1 MIPASL
7 RKFASFRQ
15 IVQLVLLMV
24 GTGCTFLA
32 TWIFYLQPW
41 LRFTARFDTW
51 LEQNRCLVTSWCESK
66 LLLAQPLGTLFLLGA
81 FCTFTLAIWM
91 EYAMP
96 LRWKTAIDT
105 KQLIFTRLTF
115 LLITIGALLIQVMQL
130 FYYQTPPSGLVW
142 SIGIGALLGLGV
154 ALDVSGVDWPKT
166 LVNLL
171 LVLGLIILLLGAA
184 GLLLQTANPFGM
196 GFLFAIGG
204 VMLVGNSRWATRL
217 GSSFTQV
224 DHLLIALLALAHL
237 GLTLFNAWS
246 WHFAFIGD
254 EWGFFETARALN
266 HGATDLKWFEL
277 RDSNSFHT
285 VLSMQLQAW
294 VLRLFGEDVAAWR
307 LSAVLPGVFSVPA
320 VYVIGHRLGGR
331 QAALFG
337 AGVFAV
343 SHSLLCFAMIPYNNT
358 QALIPMMVGTALFL
372 FAMHRESSL
381 RYLLLG
387 MILGLGFIVYGLAR
401 LAVIPVGI
409 FWLCHSWPNLRTAF
423 RRLVEIGSGGL
434 LVAAPILLNLHSWT
448 SLLKATPVQTEVS
461 AAELSVTGQI
471 VRNVISGF
479 LAILTNPTNSHFV
492 IGPYVDPLTA
502 LFVLIGVSYLLV
514 TFGRQRTMSAWVIGS
529 LLLLIAISGIQQ
541 YSRIATTRMFSTVG
555 LFAVY
560 AGLGST
566 TLLHFLLPNKRW
578 LHYGSIGLLLGVITF
593 INQYHITHVT
603 LPNSEKPD
611 IPLIVQ
617 QFQESA
623 AADGYGMP
631 VFVIDQ
637 DPTNSI
643 LKLILQAYQIRRERI
658 MLVNADEAL
667 QIRYLC
673 DAGQNEA
680 MLIMSVTTNQSAEI
694 RNRIAGCWPGYQETP
709 LYNRAAEVTLYRFT
723 TAAAQQ
729 ALQLTP
735 KERSQERA
743 TGSQITLRGARAL
756 AMGPDGALFVLSAT
770 AQKVWRYAPDGQTR
784 SAFSI
789 QQRNPTA
796 LVVNKKGEIIVAG
809 GEEKLVWYDTKGNVL
824 QKSSAVKELY
834 RPFGLVVIND
844 NELMV
849 SDLDRRQLAHL
860 SAEGHLLET
869 IALPEIGWPSALALT
884 PDQQSLWIYDAALG
898 LLTEMAL
905 SNHTVVRQ
913 INARQVGAE
922 ENVALAVLPNENLL
936 QTLPDQRRLLEVS
949 PTGELV
955 RAWSGFDQ
963 PTALAVTADTQL
975 FVLERK
981 LEEVHLLSALYAPA
995 FDLAATT
1002 TVGRQQASDRM
1013 TTGNSPLSPLPTPT
1027 TK

>member
-7 RKFASFRQ
+7 QKFASFRR
-15 IVQLVLLMV
+15 IVQLFLLLL

-81 FCTFTLAIWM
+81 FCTFMLAIWM
-91 EYAMP
+91 EHAMP

-105 KQLIFTRLTF
+105 KQLIFTRLVF
-115 LLITIGALLIQVMQL
+115 LLITIGALLFQVMQL

-142 SIGIGALLGLGV
+142 SIGIGALFALGV

-166 LVNLL
+166 LANLL
-171 LVLGLIILLLGAA
+171 LVLGLFLLLLGAA
-184 GLLLQTANPFGM
+184 GLLLQTVDPFRM
-196 GFLFAIGG
+196 GILFAVGG
-204 VMLVGNSRWATRL
+204 VILVSSSRWATRL
-217 GSSFTQV
+217 GSSFTQG
-224 DHLLIALLALAHL
+224 DHLLITLLALAHL
-237 GLTLFNAWS
+237 GLALFNAWS

-266 HGATDLKWFEL
+266 HSATDLKWFEL

-331 QAALFG
+331 QAALFS

-372 FAMHRESSL
+372 FAMDRESSL
-381 RYLLLG
+381 RYFLVG
-387 MILGLGFIVYGLAR
+387 MVLGLGFIVYGLAR

-423 RRLVEIGSGGL
+423 RRLVEIGCGAL

-461 AAELSVTGQI
+461 AAELSVTDQI

-502 LFVLIGVSYLLV
+502 LFVLIGASYFLV
-514 TFGRQRTMSAWVIGS
+514 TFGRQRTMTAWILGS
-529 LLLLIAISGIQQ
+529 LLLLIAVSGIQQ
-541 YSRIATTRMFSTVG
+541 YSRIATTRMFSVVG
-555 LFAVY
+555 IFAVY

-566 TLLHFLLPNKRW
+566 TLFHFLLPNKRW
-578 LHYGSIGLLLGVITF
+578 LHYGSIALILVAITL

-623 AADGYGMP
+623 AADGRGMP
-631 VFVIDQ
+631 VFVIEQ
-637 DPTNSI
+637 NPANSI
-643 LKLILQAYQIRRERI
+643 LKLILQAYQIPRERV

-673 DAGQNEA
+673 DVGQSEA

-694 RNRIAGCWPGYQETP
+694 RNRIASCWPGYQETP
-709 LYNRAAEVTLYRFT
+709 LYNRAAEVTLHRFT
-723 TAAAQQ
+723 SAAAQQ
-729 ALQLTP
+729 ALQLAP
-735 KERSQERA
+735 AERSHERV
-743 TGSQITLRGARAL
+743 TGSQIAMRGARAL
-756 AMGPDGALFVLSAT
+756 AMAPDGALFVLSSV
-770 AQKVWRYAPDGQTR
+770 AQKVWRYAPDGQASTV
-784 SAFSI
+784 FSI

-796 LVVNKKGEIIVAG
+796 LVVNQKGEIIVAG
-809 GEEKLVWYDTKGNVL
+809 GEEKLVWYDTQGNVL
-824 QKSSAVKELY
+824 QRSSAVKELH
-834 RPFGLVVIND
+834 RPFGLVVINE

-869 IALPEIGWPSALALT
+869 IALPEIAWPSALALT
-884 PDQQSLWIYDAALG
+884 PDQQSLWIYDAQLG
-898 LLTEMAL
+898 MLTEMAL
-905 SNHTVVRQ
+905 ATHTVVRQ
-913 INARQVGAE
+913 INAHQIGAE
-922 ENVALAVLPNENLL
+922 ENVALAVLPNQNLL
-936 QTLPDQRRLLEVS
+936 QTLPDQRRLLEIN
-949 PTGELV
+949 PTGEVV
-955 RAWSGFDQ
+955 RTWSGFDL
-963 PTALAVTADTQL
+963 PTALAVTAETQI
-975 FVLERK
+975 FVLEHK
-981 LEEVHLLSALYAPA
+981 LEEVHLLPALYATA
-995 FDLAATT
+995 VDLEETAT
-1002 TVGRQQASDRM
+1002 VRSQQASDKV
-1013 TTGNSPLSPLPTPT
+1013 TTGDSPLSPLPTPNS
-1027 TK
+1027 K